1 MTLYGNFYIQKEIG
15 MDQDPNKKIYD
26 LALQLSQLREQ
37 KKEAEEHVK
46 KLNEEIKK
54 VEEKTL
60 APLMD
65 EQLVSKI
72 SINDLDISKSLV
84 YRGGCTK
91 HYDKDAFKYLFDS
104 NNEGALKQ
112 LLIVDYA
119 ACPLADAV
127 LTEAGIP
134 FTTEYSIHHATLS
147 SILKELVESGKFSTE
162 DIEKY
167 SVYIQPQIKVKRNN

>member
-1 MTLYGNFYIQKEIG
+1 MEQENIVQEKTEEISPT
-15 MDQDPNKKIYD
+15 QKIYD
-26 LALQLSQLREQ
+26 LANQLNTLRTQ
-37 KKEAEEHVK
+37 KKEAEEYVK
-46 KLNEEIKK
+46 KLNEEIRKI
-54 VEEKTL
+54 EEKTL

-72 SINDLDISKSLV
+72 VIDDLEISKSLA

-91 HYDKDAFKYLFDS
+91 HYDKEAFKYLFDS

-127 LTEAGIP
+127 LADANIP
-134 FTTEYSIHHATLS
+134 YQTEYSIHHATLG
-147 SILKELVESGKFSTE
+147 SILKELIESGKFSTE

-167 SVYIQPQIKVKRNN
+167 GVYIQPQIKIKHRD

>member
-1 MTLYGNFYIQKEIG
+1 
-15 MDQDPNKKIYD
+15 MDQEEKTPNQQIYE
-26 LALQLSQLREQ
+26 LATKLDNLRTQ
-37 KKEAEEHVK
+37 KKETEEYLK
-46 KLNEEIKK
+46 KINEQIHQI
-54 VEEKTL
+54 EEKEL

-72 SINDLDISKSLV
+72 SINDLDISKSLA

-91 HYDKDAFKYLFDS
+91 AHDKEAFKYLFDS

-127 LTEAGIP
+127 LADADIP
-134 FTTEYSIHHATLS
+134 YQTEYSINYMTLG
-147 SILKELVESGKFSTE
+147 SILKELVESGKFSTD
-162 DIEKY
+162 DIDKY
-167 SVYIQPQIKVKRNN
+167 GVYIQPQIKVKHRD

>member
-1 MTLYGNFYIQKEIG
+1 MEQNEQN
-15 MDQDPNKKIYD
+15 PNEKIYSLAKELDD
-26 LALQLSQLREQ
+26 LRNQ
-37 KKEAEEHVK
+37 KKEAEEYVK
-46 KLNEEIKK
+46 KINEQIRK
-54 VEEKTL
+54 VEEKEL

-84 YRGGCTK
+84 YRGSCTK

-104 NNEGALKQ
+104 DNEGALKQ
-112 LLIVDYA
+112 LLIVDIA
-119 ACPLADAV
+119 AYPLADAV
-127 LTEAGIP
+127 LTEANIP

-147 SILKELVESGKFSTE
+147 SILKELIEAGKFSTE

-167 SVYIQPQIKVKRNN
+167 SVYIQPQVKVKHRN